1 MTGPAFFESRAAFR
15 DWLARHH
22 DSVDELEV
30 GYYKKGTGHPSV
42 TYPESVDEALCF
54 GWIDGVRH
62 ARDADS
68 YTVRFT
74 PRRPGSIWSAANVK
88 RAEQLVAEGRMA
100 PAGLAVFESRDPG
113 KTNIYSFEQRVVR
126 FDDDY
131 EAQFRSNATAW
142 DYFQAQPPGYR
153 RVATWWVMSA
163 KQILTRERRLATL
176 IKESASGRRLAAME
190 SRRSAD

>member
-1 MTGPAFFESRAAFR
+1 M
-15 DWLARHH
+15 
-22 DSVDELEV
+22 
-30 GYYKKGTGHPSV
+30 
-42 TYPESVDEALCF
+42 
-54 GWIDGVRH
+54 
-62 ARDADS
+62 
-68 YTVRFT
+68 
-74 PRRPGSIWSAANVK
+74 
-88 RAEQLVAEGRMA
+88 
-100 PAGLAVFESRDPG
+100 
-113 KTNIYSFEQRVVR
+113 YSFEQRVVR

-163 KQILTRERRLATL
+163 KQIPTRERRLATL